1 MASADPP
8 TSGSLLDLPEMRPAL
23 LDRVTLERLFVD
35 LAFEASVLGILV
47 KGGASD
53 RAREAAP
60 TLRTARDVLLSG
72 EAEGVQIRF
81 VSRGVEYWDTLM
93 RTPLGFRLVRV
104 RK

>member
-1 MASADPP
+1 MSSSDPP
-8 TSGSLLDLPEMRPAL
+8 TTGSLLDLPEMRPAL
-23 LDRVTLERLFVD
+23 LDTATVERLFAD
-35 LAFEASVLGILV
+35 LAFETSVLGILV

-53 RAREAAP
+53 RAREEAP
-60 TLRTARDVLLSG
+60 TLRAAREVLLSG

-81 VSRGVEYWDTLM
+81 VHRGVEYWDTVM